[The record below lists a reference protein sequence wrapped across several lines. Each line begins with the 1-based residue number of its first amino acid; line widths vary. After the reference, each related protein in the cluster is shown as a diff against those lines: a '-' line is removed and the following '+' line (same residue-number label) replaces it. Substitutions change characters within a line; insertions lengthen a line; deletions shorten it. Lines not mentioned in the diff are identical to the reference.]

1 MARYI
6 TPDTIQSGNLFI
18 PADTKNADYRAL
30 LASGVTI
37 TPWAEPTAAEL
48 LALERA
54 GMVLTRLQFALRA
67 LIDEV
72 MTAAETEAFLGPRTI
87 PAIGEAALLLIQD
100 AGQRTIG
107 RMRFVG
113 FERLERTDDLV
124 APFQAAV
131 NWTPERV
138 DEFFSAA
145 ALL

>member
-1 MARYI
+1 MSEL
-6 TPDTIQSGNLFI
+6 TIIAANG
-18 PADTKNADYRAL
+18 A
-30 LASGVTI
+30 VTSR
-37 TPWAEPTAAEL
+37 TMTAEEAAEL
-48 LALERA
+48 AARAPSAADLLAAERA
-54 GMVLTRLQFALRA
+54 GMVLTRLQFALQA

-87 PAIGEAALLLIQD
+87 PAIGETALLLIQN

-131 NWTPERV
+131 NWTDERV
-138 DEFFSAA
+138 DQFFRAA